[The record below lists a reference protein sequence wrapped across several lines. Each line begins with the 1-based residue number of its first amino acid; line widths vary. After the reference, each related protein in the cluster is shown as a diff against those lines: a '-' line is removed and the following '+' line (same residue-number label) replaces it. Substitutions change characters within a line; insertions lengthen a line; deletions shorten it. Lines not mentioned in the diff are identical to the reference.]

1 METDWIQDKLDLW
14 TAGDALHLNNMEKG
28 SVVEMMFKELVSV
41 NKEIER
47 LNWIINNE
55 K

>member
-28 SVVEMMFKELVSV
+28 EVVEMMFNELVKACKEL
-41 NKEIER
+41 ER
-47 LNWIINNE
+47 LNGIINNG